1 MMHGLMMSLL
11 LTVVVC
17 SLQDEV
23 VSCSRLSAGVDC
35 VRLHRAHQFSYAT
48 NIHGC
53 GAEKVVGGT
62 PETRLTQRFTVTQN
76 INSVV
81 LKLSYTAFN

>member
-1 MMHGLMMSLL
+1 MMSLL

-53 GAEKVVGGT
+53 SAEKEVGDAWN
-62 PETRLTQRFTVTQN
+62 ETYTK
-76 INSVV
+76 IY
-81 LKLSYTAFN
+81 SYTEY

>member
-1 MMHGLMMSLL
+1 MMSLL

-35 VRLHRAHQFSYAT
+35 MRLHRAHQFSYAT

-53 GAEKVVGGT
+53 SAEKEVGG
-62 PETRLTQRFTVTQN
+62 RLKQDLHKDLQLHR
-76 INSVV
+76 I
-81 LKLSYTAFN
+81 LILLY